1 MKKLIMV
8 AVMVAGVTYG
18 QDAVKVEPTSGGAIV
33 AVDIAGG
40 PGRTARAWQAVKNNK
55 WKIIGTAAG
64 VIAVDQLILKEHDL
78 LWYEKD
84 AKPKA
89 KAPEPEADDPKPAA
103 GSTSQTAGGDA
114 SQTIYN
120 ADNGSTIIINIGAA
134 E

>member
-1 MKKLIMV
+1 MKTLIMA
-8 AVMVAGVTYG
+8 AVVVAGVALG

-64 VIAVDQLILKEHDL
+64 LIAVDRVADNNDW

-89 KAPEPEADDPKPAA
+89 KADEPEADKPKPAT

-114 SQTIYN
+114 SQTVYN

>member
-64 VIAVDQLILKEHDL
+64 LIAVDRVADNNDW
-78 LWYEKD
+78 LWHERD

-89 KAPEPEADDPKPAA
+89 KAPEPEAADPKPAA

-114 SQTIYN
+114 TQTIYN